1 MKCPF
6 CGFSKVIV
14 YECKSD
20 PKEANI
26 NFCGN
31 CRKYFVNKPV
41 ENKVSGKVSGE
52 DLVGMGGYVDDDGDI
67 AP

>member
-6 CGFSKVIV
+6 CGFSEVIV

-20 PKEANI
+20 PKGDNI

-31 CRKYFVNKPV
+31 CRKYFINKPV
-41 ENKVSGKVSGE
+41 ENKVSGE
-52 DLVGMGGYVDDDGDI
+52 DLVGMGGCIDDDGDI